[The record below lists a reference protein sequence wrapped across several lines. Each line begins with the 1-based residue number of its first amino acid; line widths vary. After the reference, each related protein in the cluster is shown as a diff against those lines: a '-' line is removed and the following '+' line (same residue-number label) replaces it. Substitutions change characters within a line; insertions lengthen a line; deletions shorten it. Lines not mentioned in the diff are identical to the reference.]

1 MIIHGRKFLLQEQG
15 GDTFAAS
22 NSCSLS
28 LECDTL
34 EVASTTGTFREY
46 VAGMQSW
53 KASTNVLVTNVAGTF
68 AAVGQTYTLVIG
80 DEENSDELTGD
91 AICTSFKVSAQVGNL
106 VSGTF
111 EFQGTGAL
119 SQPVTEN
126 NT

>member
-1 MIIHGRKFLLQEQG
+1 MQEQG

-22 NSCSLS
+22 NSCSVS

-53 KASTNVLVTNVAGTF
+53 KASTNVLVTSVAGTF

-80 DEENSDELTGD
+80 DEDNSDELMGD
-91 AICTSFKVSAQVGNL
+91 AICTSFKVDAAVGNL
-106 VSGTF
+106 VRGVF
-111 EFQGTGAL
+111 EFQGTGPLAPL
-119 SQPVTEN
+119 TPEE
-126 NT
+126 